1 VLDPGDQAAMF
12 GHAAEALATGRPD
25 PVDVELPSG
34 ARARMSCRPI
44 RGQGR
49 RCLASGVAHVKLI
62 ELAAEAAPHPRAFLP
77 GLVGSG
83 PLWARG
89 CDQVDAAYSRGQW
102 LALEG
107 EPGAGKLALVRAV
120 HRHRNPAGALHV
132 LDAAEAA
139 DHHWLVRALGE
150 LLEGQGSLVIRHVD
164 QLSALRLRT
173 LGIALEQA
181 RAAGRHN
188 ILWVAVTLSQSPDNA
203 GLAGLLRF
211 FPNTVGLPP
220 LRHHIEDL
228 HQLVPF
234 FLAKLNHNGQLVCS
248 PDAMQLLS
256 RSSWPGNT
264 GQLWQV
270 LKRVVHH
277 KRSGTIHPADLPP
290 ECWSVSRRLLS
301 PLESME
307 RDAIVQALL
316 DHNSNKVKTAQSL
329 GMSRATIYRKIHEY
343 RIATPAS

>member
-1 VLDPGDQAAMF
+1 
-12 GHAAEALATGRPD
+12 
-25 PVDVELPSG
+25 VE
-34 ARARMSCRPI
+34 
-44 RGQGR
+44 
-49 RCLASGVAHVKLI
+49 
-62 ELAAEAAPHPRAFLP
+62 
-77 GLVGSG
+77 
-83 PLWARG
+83 
-89 CDQVDAAYSRGQW
+89 
-102 LALEG
+102 
-107 EPGAGKLALVRAV
+107 
-120 HRHRNPAGALHV
+120 
-132 LDAAEAA
+132 
-139 DHHWLVRALGE
+139 
-150 LLEGQGSLVIRHVD
+150 
-164 QLSALRLRT
+164 
-173 LGIALEQA
+173 
-181 RAAGRHN
+181 
-188 ILWVAVTLSQSPDNA
+188 
-203 GLAGLLRF
+203 
-211 FPNTVGLPP
+211 LPP